1 MKVRGFRVELAEV
14 EAAIASC
21 PGVREAAVI
30 AQEDGAGGQRL
41 IACVVALDD
50 QSLRVDALR
59 RLLRDTLPRPMIP
72 SRIEIVAALPR
83 TPSGKVHRQTLL
95 ESLPEVFTPADEIVR
110 PRNQVEEQLVAIW
123 EELLQFRPI
132 GVTDDFFDL
141 GGHSLLAARLA
152 ARIEEQFGRSLALSD
167 LLKGS
172 TIELLAARLEEPVV
186 SRGGSPLVDLGATGP
201 GLPLILVHPIGG
213 GILCYN
219 ALARCF
225 DGTRN
230 VLGLEADG
238 LEGEAAPET
247 DLVRMASRYV
257 DALRLERPRGPYLL
271 GGWSM
276 GGIVAFEMARQLAAV
291 GAEVPLVFL
300 IDSPVPGR
308 ARSPRSFDDHESLV
322 DFAADLARTAGREH
336 VASLEQ
342 LRGLDVEAIRNGN
355 LARAIERQRNRP
367 RDRRGTSAKASQR
380 LPSEPTGA
388 RRI

>member
-1 MKVRGFRVELAEV
+1 MKVRGCRVEIAEV

-41 IACVVALDD
+41 IACVVSHDH

-83 TPSGKVHRQTLL
+83 TPSGKVHRQSLL
-95 ESLPEVFTPADEIVR
+95 ESLPEVFTTADEIVR

-152 ARIEEQFGRSLALSD
+152 ARIEAQFGRSLALSD

-172 TIELLAARLEEPVV
+172 TIELLAARLDEPVV
-186 SRGGSPLVDLGATGP
+186 SRGASPLVDLGATGP
-201 GLPLILVHPIGG
+201 GLPLYSGASDRRWHSLLQRLGPLLGW
-213 GILCYN
+213 
-219 ALARCF
+219 AR
-225 DGTRN
+225 D

-238 LEGEAAPET
+238 LEVEAGHET

-257 DALRLERPRGPYLL
+257 EALRLKRPRGPYLL
-271 GGWSM
+271 GG
-276 GGIVAFEMARQLAAV
+276 
-291 GAEVPLVFL
+291 
-300 IDSPVPGR
+300 
-308 ARSPRSFDDHESLV
+308 LV
-322 DFAADLARTAGREH
+322 DGGN
-336 VASLEQ
+336 
-342 LRGLDVEAIRNGN
+342 RGLRDGQA
-355 LARAIERQRNRP
+355 ARCC
-367 RDRRGTSAKASQR
+367 RR
-380 LPSEPTGA
+380 
-388 RRI
+388 RRAAPIPD